1 MRKKV
6 IFSVAI
12 LMLCVAAYAFYL
24 YNKPHTSVEAIT
36 PAVTI
41 NATDLYEAFAQNEMA
56 ANKEYVDKVVL
67 VKGKV
72 SEVSHTDSTL
82 TILLES
88 NSIAGGV
95 SCNIL
100 AKNTTAASIKNGQP
114 ISIKGRCSGYLA
126 DVMLADCVIEK

>member
-12 LMLCVAAYAFYL
+12 LMLCVAAYAYYL
-24 YNKPHTSVEAIT
+24 YSKPHTSVEAIT

-41 NATDLYEAFAQNEMA
+41 SATDLYSAFAQNEMA
-56 ANKEYVDKVVL
+56 ANKIYVDKVVL

-88 NSIAGGV
+88 NNIAGGV
-95 SCNIL
+95 SCNVL
-100 AKNTTAASIKNGQP
+100 AKNTTAAIKNGQP
-114 ISIKGRCSGYLA
+114 ISIKGRC
-126 DVMLADCVIEK
+126 